1 MNDTTSNGAGLDNTD
16 LEQPVGF
23 IGLGDL
29 GRPMARNLLASG
41 YKLKVYNRT
50 ASKAEAFAAL
60 GAQVAERPRD
70 AVMAGGVVLTIVSDD
85 DALESI
91 VNSEGFLEGLG
102 SGGVHLSMSTVSPEL
117 AQKLAALHAEHG
129 SVYVEAPVFGRPE
142 AAARELWICLAGP
155 TPEKARVRPLLEA
168 LSQGIY
174 DFGEAAG
181 AAVTVKLSGN
191 FLIISAWLAMSEALS
206 LVKKSGVA
214 PTKVID
220 MLSRTLFPAPVYQSY
235 GKMIALDPEHL
246 KTNWIGPKD
255 IGLFKDLAL
264 QVESPTD
271 LVSLLQERLQTAER
285 ID

>member
-1 MNDTTSNGAGLDNTD
+1 MNDT
-16 LEQPVGF
+16 VGF

-29 GRPMARNLLASG
+29 GQPMAHNLLKDG
-41 YKLKVYNRT
+41 YKLKVYNR
-50 ASKAEAFAAL
+50 AVSKAEAFAAL
-60 GAQVAERPRD
+60 GAEVADQPRH
-70 AVMAGGVVLTIVSDD
+70 AVTPGGVVITVVSDD
-85 DALESI
+85 AALETI
-91 VNSEGFLEGLG
+91 VMSEGFLEGLG
-102 SGGVHLSMSTVSPEL
+102 SGGVHLSMSTVSPAL
-117 AQKLAALHAEHG
+117 SKKLAARHAEHG

-142 AAARELWICLAGP
+142 AAEARELWICLAGP
-155 TPEKARVRPLLEA
+155 APEKARVRPLLEA

>member
-1 MNDTTSNGAGLDNTD
+1 MNDTI
-16 LEQPVGF
+16 GF

-29 GRPMARNLLASG
+29 GQPVARNLLKDG

-60 GAQVAERPRD
+60 GAEVADQPRD
-70 AVMAGGVVLTIVSDD
+70 AVTPGGVVITVVSDD
-85 DALESI
+85 TALENI
-91 VNSEGFLEGLG
+91 VMSEGFLESLG
-102 SGGVHLSMSTVSPEL
+102 SGGVHLSMSTVSPKL

-129 SVYVEAPVFGRPE
+129 GSYVEAPVFGRPE
-142 AAARELWICLAGP
+142 AAAARELWLCLAGP
-155 TPEKARVRPLLEA
+155 EAAKARVRPLLEA

-174 DFGEAAG
+174 DFGEEAG

-191 FLIISAWLAMSEALS
+191 FLIISAWLAISEALS
-206 LVKKSGVA
+206 LAKNNGVDPA
-214 PTKVID
+214 QVMA
-220 MLSRTLFPAPVYQSY
+220 MLSQTLFPAPVYQSY
-235 GKMIALDPEHL
+235 GKMIALDPEQL